1 MKNSVDF
8 FIFTIMKEEHTIYR
22 EDQIIY
28 RKLYDRYGSVLRP
41 YGVPAGHPIEED
53 RRVSSL
59 GIDNCQYVIVCDTSI
74 HGIQKMVIAPDII
87 YDSVNNSYVVVAD
100 KNSNVKLFSLQDYK
114 PYNYDEYDKMCKQI
128 DYILYR
134 KKELE
139 IERKINRINK
149 DF

>member
-1 MKNSVDF
+1 MNNEQK
-8 FIFTIMKEEHTIYR
+8 
-22 EDQIIY
+22 IY
-28 RKLYDRYGSVLRP
+28 RKLYDRYGFVLRP
-41 YGVPAGHPIEED
+41 YGVPAGQPIEED
-53 RRVSSL
+53 YRVSSL
-59 GIDNCQYVIVCDTSI
+59 CIDNCPFVIVCECYTHDVK
-74 HGIQKMVIAPDII
+74 KMVIAPDII
-87 YDSVNNSYVVVAD
+87 YDSANNYYNVVAN
-100 KNSNVKLFSLQDYK
+100 KNSHVKLLSLSDYK

>member
-1 MKNSVDF
+1 MLLPF
-8 FIFTIMKEEHTIYR
+8 YEY
-22 EDQIIY
+22 
-28 RKLYDRYGSVLRP
+28 
-41 YGVPAGHPIEED
+41 
-53 RRVSSL
+53 RVSSL

-74 HGIQKMVIAPDII
+74 HGIHKMVIAPDII
-87 YDSVNNSYVVVAD
+87 YDSANNSYVVVSNE
-100 KNSNVKLFSLQDYK
+100 NSNVKLFSLEDYK

-139 IERKINRINK
+139 IERKIIRINK

>member
-1 MKNSVDF
+1 MDF
-8 FIFTIMKEEHTIYR
+8 VIFIIMKEE
-22 EDQIIY
+22 QKIY
-28 RKLYDRYGSVLRP
+28 RKLYDKYGSVLHP
-41 YGVPAGHPIEED
+41 YGVPAGQPIEED

-74 HGIQKMVIAPDII
+74 NGIQKMVIAPDII
-87 YDSVNNSYVVVAD
+87 YDSVNKGYVVVS
-100 KNSNVKLFSLQDYK
+100 KNSNIKLFTLQEYK

>member
-1 MKNSVDF
+1 MV
-8 FIFTIMKEEHTIYR
+8 EE
-22 EDQIIY
+22 QKIY
-28 RKLYDRYGSVLRP
+28 RKLYDKYGTVLHP
-41 YGVPAGHPIEED
+41 YGVPAGQPIEED

-59 GIDNCQYVIVCDTSI
+59 GIDNCQYVIVCDTHI
-74 HGIQKMVIAPDII
+74 NGIQKMVIAPDII
-87 YDSVNNSYVVVAD
+87 YDRINNCYNVVAD
-100 KNSNVKLFSLQDYK
+100 KNSNLKLFSLQDYK
-114 PYNYDEYDKMCKQI
+114 PYNYDEYDKMCEQI